1 MIFVCII
8 LFNRSQHLQIDHG
21 CGSPVGLSAGVGVV
35 ALLGSIHRG
44 RSVQGLNRYRRRL
57 APGLGGG
64 SRAEGPNPPPGS
76 TKKKTFADRGLVKMM
91 DINETTNIYN
101 FDLSYGITIIRNIA

>member
-1 MIFVCII
+1 MKWGWRYHKEDCSNLELEV
-8 LFNRSQHLQIDHG
+8 LELEVELQKLLELEENGGTKYRFHTHYHG
-21 CGSPVGLSAGVGVV
+21 CGSPVGLSAGVGAV

-64 SRAEGPNPPPGS
+64 SRAEGPNPPPG
-76 TKKKTFADRGLVKMM
+76 
-91 DINETTNIYN
+91 
-101 FDLSYGITIIRNIA
+101 